1 MPTRVQRSRQRL
13 RPTASASCATPCV
26 RAHRYHGTAVRV
38 EVYEKNRLASTCLF
52 LTVTSNTLLI
62 PRRRRESHSTYAS
75 GEYTSHH
82 LASHRENSVAD
93 QRGGSAWRRTPSPDP
108 REHAH
113 ELGEAL
119 TEPRSASRPTTP
131 STLRSD
137 ADECP
142 AASSMKKHVLGGR
155 AAAAGRAA
163 VGVALVAGR
172 PFVAEVGGHTCDA
185 ADQRHRLDRLPVDDV
200 EAFLCLSRRSSSSP
214 VFLRRPFLRRPSSTN
229 HCQLKAVRSPVI
241 THGLLT

>member
-26 RAHRYHGTAVRV
+26 RAHRYHGTAV
-38 EVYEKNRLASTCLF
+38 EVCEKNRLASTCLF
-52 LTVTSNTLLI
+52 LTVTSNTLLK

-155 AAAAGRAA
+155 AAAAGRVA
-163 VGVALVAGR
+163 VGVDLVAGR
-172 PFVAEVGGHTCDA
+172 PFVAEVGGHTCA
-185 ADQRHRLDRLPVDDV
+185 MPPISGTGLTGCQSTMSKPFFASRGDRRR
-200 EAFLCLSRRSSSSP
+200 ASCFCGGLSCGGRPRRTTAS
-214 VFLRRPFLRRPSSTN
+214 
-229 HCQLKAVRSPVI
+229 
-241 THGLLT
+241 